1 MENKYD
7 IDEDYLLLWEDEEG
21 DSLDDTDQSKQDS
34 SDSSVV
40 STQKKRKRSKVPR
53 IVKNDIRRQYVRMI
67 GNVFNGSEI
76 NYFYSFFQTFC
87 IDQMIFKKSCLSSFS
102 KTAPAPSTANTINR
116 ITDVRDD
123 VIFQNIHRMSCEWY
137 LLHHLIPDEIL
148 TIRDAKILTWPGNKR
163 SVVVIDVACEFTRV
177 FNVNPKKYLSVLFDY
192 YERRVKEIEEGAGD
206 VIGPGRDSTLSAS
219 HIASV
224 IPDPFSAYFE
234 MTGEHVPISPLPV
247 RTKFIT
253 EFRLL
258 LDETKSIEMMEIAKT
273 TYVPVDSV

>member
-7 IDEDYLLLWEDEEG
+7 IDEDYLLLWENEES
-21 DSLDDTDQSKQDS
+21 DSLDETDQSKQDS

-40 STQKKRKRSKVPR
+40 SSQKLKRKRSKVPR

-67 GNVFNGSEI
+67 GNVFNGSEV

-87 IDQMIFKKSCLSSFS
+87 IDQMIFKKSCLSSYS
-102 KTAPAPSTANTINR
+102 KTAPALSAANTINR

-123 VIFQNIHRMSCEWY
+123 VVFQNIHRMSCEWY

-148 TIRDAKILTWPGNKR
+148 TIRDAKILTWPSNKR

-177 FNVNPKKYLSVLFDY
+177 YNINPKTYLSVLFDY
-192 YERRVKEIEEGAGD
+192 YEQRVKEIEEDADEQKGTG
-206 VIGPGRDSTLSAS
+206 GTLNAA

-224 IPDPFSAYFE
+224 IPDPFSAYFA
-234 MTGEHVPISPLPV
+234 MTGEHISISPLPV
-247 RTKFIT
+247 RAKFVT

-258 LDETKSIEMMEIAKT
+258 LDENKSIEMMEIAKT